1 MRARR
6 RALAAGAILACSR
19 SLLRCARRAA
29 GVEEPSQSASPP
41 PATSSAS
48 PSPSSEPEAAPL
60 TIYYVLLG
68 DEGASGELLGC
79 GDSIVAYETEP
90 VATDDPLSA
99 SMERL
104 LSDPA
109 RELESGLYSAIP
121 GGTLAYVGG
130 DVVDG
135 TVTVQLTGS
144 PAPAGECDN
153 PRIETQLKRTA
164 MAAVDAAGTRSCSST
179 AFPSRTSSA

>member
-1 MRARR
+1 MRVRR
-6 RALAAGAILACSR
+6 WALAAGVILALALAGC
-19 SLLRCARRAA
+19 AA
-29 GVEEPSQSASPP
+29 GDEEPSESASPP
-41 PATSSAS
+41 PTTSSAS
-48 PSPSSEPEAAPL
+48 PTPSREPEAAPL
-60 TIYYVLLG
+60 TIYYVQLG
-68 DEGASGELLGC
+68 DAGASGELLGC
-79 GDSIVAYETEP
+79 GDSIVAFETEP
-90 VATDDPLSA
+90 VATDDPLAA

-104 LSDPA
+104 LSDPE

-164 MAAVDAAGTRSCSST
+164 MAAVGATDAVVLVDGVPIEDLLSLK
-179 AFPSRTSSA
+179 